1 MALLPVRLGRE
12 SRGMADITVNTLLVA
27 IVAIALGFAVTI
39 AASQRAVSNA
49 AALAAG
55 TRIPPFIIGITLLAI
70 GTDLPEIA
78 NSIAA
83 SITGHGDINVGDSV
97 GSAVTQATLVVGLL
111 PIVGG
116 AFIAGR
122 QRVARI
128 GGATVGALLLGALLM
143 LDGDL
148 SRGDAILLIGSWL
161 AGSALVWRDLPPEA
175 QPSMQV
181 KVRGKLRKA
190 STVLIALGVV
200 AVGATVAVWGL
211 TTVAKALSV
220 SEYLVAFVLASL
232 GTSLPELVVNLT
244 AIRQGQRDLAVGGAL
259 GASFVDSTL
268 SIAAGP
274 LIAPVAVTASLVVRG
289 SIAAAATIAVV
300 VVLLSVRRHHD
311 RVSGFI
317 LVALYFT
324 FYAVVI
330 AVW

>member
-1 MALLPVRLGRE
+1 
-12 SRGMADITVNTLLVA
+12 MADITVNTLLVA

>member
-1 MALLPVRLGRE
+1 MALLPIPVVRD
-12 SRGMADITVNTLLVA
+12 SCGMTAVPVTTLLIA
-27 IVAIALGFAVTI
+27 ILAIAVGFGI
-39 AASQRAVSNA
+39 AIFASRRAVADA

-55 TRIPPFIIGITLLAI
+55 TRIPPFIVGITLLAI

-78 NSIAA
+78 NSIVS
-83 SITGHGDINVGDSV
+83 SISGHGDINVGDSV

-116 AFIAGR
+116 AFVAGR
-122 QRVARI
+122 RRVARI
-128 GGATVGALLLGALLM
+128 GGATVGALLLGAYLM
-143 LDGDL
+143 SDGFL
-148 SRGDAILLIGSWL
+148 SRGDALLLIGTWL

-181 KVRGKLRKA
+181 EAGRKLAKA
-190 STVLIALGVV
+190 STVLVALAVV
-200 AVGATVAVWGL
+200 AAGAMAAVWGL
-211 TTVAKALSV
+211 TKVAEALDV

-244 AIRQGQRDLAVGGAL
+244 AIRAGQRDLAVGGAL

-274 LIAPVAVTASLVVRG
+274 LIAPVAVTAGLVVRG
-289 SIAAAATIAVV
+289 SIAAALTIGLV
-300 VVLLSVRRHHD
+300 VVLLSVRHRHD
-311 RVSGFI
+311 RVSGFA
-317 LVALYFT
+317 LVALYFA
-324 FYAVVI
+324 FYAVAI

>member
-1 MALLPVRLGRE
+1 
-12 SRGMADITVNTLLVA
+12 MADITVNTLLVA

-148 SRGDAILLIGSWL
+148 SRGDAILLIVSWL